1 MRLHMF
7 THKSF
12 YTQKLLHKEAFTHR
26 KLLHAGTFTQRT
38 FTQGHFYRDNFTY
51 RSFYTETLVRIDWQ
65 QNAQSTSQY
74 YFVLQHFH
82 KALPSTTLYYKYNG
96 HFQLQAWKQWLIKH
110 VKKCENCEKKTFWK
124 CAWNKMWKMHFK
136 HVKKVWK
143 MVDNVENRK
152 LHVFICFL
160 I

>member
-1 MRLHMF
+1 MRLHML

-26 KLLHAGTFTQRT
+26 KLLHTGTFTQRT
-38 FTQGHFYRDNFTY
+38 FTQRHFYRDNFTY

-82 KALPSTTLYYKYNG
+82 NALPSTTLYYKYNG

-110 VKKCENCEKKTFWK
+110 LKKCEKCEKHILKMRLEQNVKNAFQTCEKSVKNCGKCWK
-124 CAWNKMWKMHFK
+124 Q
-136 HVKKVWK
+136 
-143 MVDNVENRK
+143 E
-152 LHVFICFL
+152 ITCF
-160 I
+160 